1 MKVLIAT
8 PLYPP
13 EGGGPA
19 TYSKILED
27 ELASVGDS
35 VTLVKFSDF
44 HKYPKYIR
52 NIRYFFAVLEK
63 AFTADIVL
71 VLDPVSTG
79 FPALVAGSLAGKKVV
94 VKVVGDYAWEQG
106 VQKCGVKDS
115 LDEFV
120 RTKQVPALCGFFR
133 FIQTTVA
140 RLSTKVIVPSDYLK
154 GIVSLW
160 GINSSKI
167 ETIYNSIALPNA
179 APVAGAA
186 VSAPYIIT
194 VARLVPWKGIDA
206 LIETYARVRAEFSEL
221 SLVIVGDGPDRELLE
236 NLAVNAG
243 GTIRFTGG
251 LPHEEA
257 LALVHGAKLFVLN
270 STYEGLSHVL
280 IESLMLGTPVL
291 ASDAGGNPET
301 VSQGENGLIVPLGS
315 QIALQEALEKMLRS
329 DTFDRAMIATK
340 AREKFAV
347 SKMIEKTRAL
357 LASLV

>member
-1 MKVLIAT
+1 MRLLVAT

-19 TYSKILED
+19 TYSKIIEEEFAREGD
-27 ELASVGDS
+27 EVA
-35 VTLVKFSDF
+35 LVKFSDF

-52 NIRYFFAVLEK
+52 NIMYFFAVLDK
-63 AFTADIVL
+63 AFSADIVL

-79 FPALVAGSLAGKKVV
+79 FPALVAGRLAGKKVV

-106 VQKCGVKDS
+106 VQKCAVKDS

-140 RLSTKVIVPSDYLK
+140 RLATRVIVPSDYLK

-160 GINSSKI
+160 GIKKSKI
-167 ETIYNSIALPNA
+167 ETIYNSIALPSALPQTSNA
-179 APVAGAA
+179 T
-186 VSAPYIIT
+186 APYIIT

-206 LIETYARVRAEFSEL
+206 LIDVYGRVRAEFPQL
-221 SLVIVGDGPDRELLE
+221 SLVIVGDGPEKNKLME
-236 NLAVNAG
+236 KAVSAG
-243 GTIRFTGG
+243 GTVQLTGG
-251 LPHEEA
+251 LPHEDA
-257 LALVHGAKLFVLN
+257 LALVQGAKIFVLN

-301 VSQGENGLIVPLGS
+301 VIEGENGHIVPVGS

-329 DTFDRAMIATK
+329 DTFDRAQIASK
-340 AREKFAV
+340 AQEKFAV
-347 SKMIEKTRAL
+347 SKMIEKTRTL
-357 LASLV
+357 LQSLI